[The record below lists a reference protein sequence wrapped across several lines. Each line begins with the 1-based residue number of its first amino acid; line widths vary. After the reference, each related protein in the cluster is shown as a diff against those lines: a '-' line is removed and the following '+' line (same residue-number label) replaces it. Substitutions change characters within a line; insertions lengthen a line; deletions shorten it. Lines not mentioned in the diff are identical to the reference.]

1 MAAGNNR
8 NLLIK
13 TSLTIISV
21 VVVYF
26 TVASTLTISRVG
38 SIEEKVDRREKEISQ
53 NEKNIAVLLE
63 KVTTVERLVREMR
76 QDISR
81 LARSPDPARQFSP

>member
-13 TSLTIISV
+13 TSLTIISIV
-21 VVVYF
+21 VAYF
-26 TVASTLTISRVG
+26 SVASTLTIFRVG
-38 SIEEKVDRREKEISQ
+38 SIEEKVNRREKEISQ

-76 QDISR
+76 QEMMR
-81 LARSPDPARQFSP
+81 LTRDREDSQ